1 MGLGTV
7 KTTFSV
13 MFRMGHFVEH
23 LFVGQFTFELF
34 SLRPFDASN
43 FFVINLS
50 NALLKT
56 ADYWEIKVAI
66 TL

>member
-1 MGLGTV
+1 
-7 KTTFSV
+7 
-13 MFRMGHFVEH
+13 MGHFVEH
-23 LFVGQFTFELF
+23 LFLGQFTFELF
-34 SLRPFDASN
+34 LLRPFGASN